1 MASKRIIV
9 PHDFSAVADTAVN
22 HAMKVAETADAEVHL
37 LHVVDKPAH
46 VDEAK
51 LKLGAIADGLKNRS
65 KVDIRPIVRIGN
77 IFDDI
82 GDYAKE
88 IRASVIFMG
97 THGARGWQKI
107 VGSDAMKVI
116 TNSEVPFIVVQEKP
130 IKTNGYDHIV
140 VPLDLDKDTK
150 QKLTIVADMAKYFD
164 STIHIIASDESDE
177 YLKHQLNSNIAFS
190 KKFLGDR
197 GINFT
202 VKIAEG
208 DLDKE
213 CLRLATSIDAD
224 LIAIMNHQ
232 GNRLAGN
239 MFANSSEQQIITN
252 DAQIPVCIV
261 NPVNTTV
268 SGSVLFS

>member
-9 PHDFSAVADTAVN
+9 PHDFSIVAETAVN
-22 HAMKVAETADAEVHL
+22 HALKVAETADAEVHL
-37 LHVVDKPAH
+37 LHVVDKPAQ
-46 VDEAK
+46 VDDAK
-51 LKLGAIADGLKNRS
+51 VKLVNIAEGLKTKS
-65 KVDIRPIVRIGN
+65 KAEIKPIVRIGN

-88 IRASVIFMG
+88 IKASLIFMG
-97 THGARGWQKI
+97 THGAHGWQKI
-107 VGSDAMKVI
+107 VGSNAMKVI
-116 TNSEVPFIVVQEKP
+116 ESSAVPFIVVQEKP
-130 IKTNGYDHIV
+130 IKPNGYDHIV

-208 DLDKE
+208 DLDDE
-213 CLRLATSIDAD
+213 CIRLATTIDAD

-252 DAQIPVCIV
+252 DAQIPVCIM
-261 NPVNTTV
+261 NPISTTV